1 MIRFRVYG
9 IPQTK
14 GSIKAFMRPGMRYP
28 VVTNDN
34 VKNKAWA
41 QAVTAVAQ
49 MAKAQYADSTPLD
62 GALMLCLSFY
72 LPRPK
77 SIPRRI
83 HYPTKRPDLDKM
95 VRSVKDALTGVLYR
109 DDSQIVQ
116 LTASKA
122 YASDPGVEVSLEV
135 ITCSSL

>member
-1 MIRFRVYG
+1 MITFRVYG

-14 GSIKAFMRPGMRYP
+14 GSTKAFMRQGMRYP

-34 VKNKAWA
+34 VKNKSWA
-41 QAVTAVAQ
+41 QAVSSVAQ
-49 MAKAQYADSTPLD
+49 MAKGQYIASTPLD
-62 GALMLCLSFY
+62 GALSLRLHFY

-77 SIPRRI
+77 SAPCRI
-83 HYPTKRPDLDKM
+83 IHPTTRPDLDKL

-116 LTASKA
+116 LYASKD
-122 YASDPGVEVSLEV
+122 YDIHPGVAVALEV
-135 ITCSSL
+135 M